1 MNYITAIDPDLR
13 KSGVCRLDA
22 NGEIID
28 LYSTGIRGLI
38 VHIETHPYDTY
49 VIEDVNK
56 IKAMYN
62 RGAKTNNTTIAQN
75 VGMCKG
81 AGTIITDIVTHYA
94 LRPPILA
101 PVGLGKTVKNN
112 TKLFKEL
119 SGWTKSSNEDMRDAY
134 CIARWYFMQST
145 GKTTSTK

>member
-1 MNYITAIDPDLR
+1 MITAIDPDLR
-13 KSGVCRLDA
+13 KSGVCTLDE
-22 NGEIID
+22 NGEIRRIKSMSIIELID
-28 LYSTGIRGLI
+28 Y
-38 VHIETHPYDTY
+38 VDFYDCHTY

-94 LRPPILA
+94 ERPPILA

-134 CIARWYFMQST
+134 CIARWYFMQTT

>member
-13 KSGVCRLDA
+13 KSGVCELNS
-22 NGEIID
+22 NGDINILQAMNITDLID
-28 LYSTGIRGLI
+28 YVR
-38 VHIETHPYDTY
+38 YFRDNTY

-94 LRPPILA
+94 ERPPILA

-112 TKLFKEL
+112 TKLFNEL
-119 SGWTKSSNEDMRDAY
+119 SGWTKSSNEDMRDAWA
-134 CIARWYFMQST
+134 IARWHFIQAT
-145 GKTTSTK
+145 GKTTLTK

>member
-1 MNYITAIDPDLR
+1 MITAIDPDLR
-13 KSGVCRLDA
+13 KSGVCTLDE
-22 NGEIID
+22 NGEILRLKSMCI
-28 LYSTGIRGLI
+28 
-38 VHIETHPYDTY
+38 IELTEYIQWQGCDTF
-49 VIEDVNK
+49 VIEDINK

-62 RGAKTNNTTIAQN
+62 RGAKTNNTTIAQK

-94 LRPPILA
+94 ERPPILA

-134 CIARWYFMQST
+134 CIARWYFMQTT

>member
-1 MNYITAIDPDLR
+1 MITAIDPDLR
-13 KSGVCRLDA
+13 KSGVCTLDE
-22 NGEIID
+22 NGEILRLKSMCIIELITYLD
-28 LYSTGIRGLI
+28 WRG
-38 VHIETHPYDTY
+38 HHTF

-94 LRPPILA
+94 ERPPILA

-134 CIARWYFMQST
+134 CIARWYFMQTT
-145 GKTTSTK
+145 GKTTSNK

>member
-1 MNYITAIDPDLR
+1 MITAIDPDLR
-13 KSGVCRLDA
+13 KSGVCTLNSGGGIIFLRSLS
-22 NGEIID
+22 IID
-28 LYSTGIRGLI
+28 L
-38 VHIETHPYDTY
+38 IEYADENQTDTF

-62 RGAKTNNTTIAQN
+62 RGAKTSNTTIAQN

-94 LRPPILA
+94 INPPILA

-119 SGWTKSSNEDMRDAY
+119 SGWTKSSNEDMRDAWA
-134 CIARWYFMQST
+134 IARWYFMQTT

>member
-1 MNYITAIDPDLR
+1 MITAIDPDLR
-13 KSGVCRLDA
+13 KSGICTLDE
-22 NGEIID
+22 NGEIRRIKSMSIIELID
-28 LYSTGIRGLI
+28 Y
-38 VHIETHPYDTY
+38 VDFYDCHTY

-94 LRPPILA
+94 ERPPILA

-119 SGWTKSSNEDMRDAY
+119 SGWTKSSNEDMRDAWA
-134 CIARWYFMQST
+134 IARWYFMQRS
-145 GKTTSTK
+145 KV

>member
-1 MNYITAIDPDLR
+1 MITAIDPDLR
-13 KSGVCRLDA
+13 KSGICTLDE
-22 NGEIID
+22 NGEIRTIKSMSIIELID
-28 LYSTGIRGLI
+28 Y
-38 VHIETHPYDTY
+38 VDFYDCHTY

-94 LRPPILA
+94 ERTPILA

-119 SGWTKSSNEDMRDAY
+119 SGWTKSSNEDMRDAWA
-134 CIARWYFMQST
+134 IARWYFMQTT

>member
-1 MNYITAIDPDLR
+1 MITAIDPDLR
-13 KSGVCRLDA
+13 KSGICTLDE
-22 NGEIID
+22 NGEIRRIKSMSIIELID
-28 LYSTGIRGLI
+28 Y
-38 VHIETHPYDTY
+38 VDFYDCHTY

-81 AGTIITDIVTHYA
+81 AGTIITNIVTHYA
-94 LRPPILA
+94 IKPPILA

-112 TKLFKEL
+112 TKLFNEL
-119 SGWTKSSNEDMRDAY
+119 SGWTKSSNEDMRDAWA
-134 CIARWYFMQST
+134 IARWYFMQTT

>member
-1 MNYITAIDPDLR
+1 MITAIDPDLR
-13 KSGVCRLDA
+13 KSGVCTLDE
-22 NGEIID
+22 NGEIRRIKSMSIIELID
-28 LYSTGIRGLI
+28 Y
-38 VHIETHPYDTY
+38 VDFYDCHTY

-94 LRPPILA
+94 ERPPILA

-119 SGWTKSSNEDMRDAY
+119 SGWTKSSNEDMRDAWA
-134 CIARWYFMQST
+134 IARWYFMQRS
-145 GKTTSTK
+145 KV